1 MWNRVLNTPRCR
13 VWIAGLAIIFAS
25 AGVAGPIPAE
35 CQQLLVGKAADWDS
49 SAGQLQRYV
58 RKGRGPWTS
67 VGSRVRVLFGK
78 SGLAW
83 GIGVAGQEN
92 PGRPKVEGDHRAP
105 AGIFSLGRAYGDAP
119 TLPSRF
125 SYPYH
130 QVTPADAWIENPS
143 LPQYNQHVRVDPAN
157 PPAWFK
163 KEQMRQNDP
172 AHRWKLEIRH
182 NAEPPIPGRGSA
194 IFFHVQRGPNRSSAG
209 CTTMPE
215 TNLLEILAWLDPR
228 DYPHYVLLPESEYS
242 RLSKLWEL
250 P

>member
-1 MWNRVLNTPRCR
+1 MCALT
-13 VWIAGLAIIFAS
+13 AAYS
-25 AGVAGPIPAE
+25 GVAGPIPAD
-35 CQQLLVGKAADWDS
+35 CRQLLVGKAADWDS
-49 SAGQLQRYV
+49 SSGQLQRYE
-58 RKGRGPWTS
+58 REGRGQWMP
-67 VGSRVRVLFGK
+67 VGLPIRVLFGK
-78 SGLAW
+78 NGLAW

-92 PGRPKVEGDHRAP
+92 PGRSKIEGDQRAP

-125 SYPYH
+125 NYPYH
-130 QVTPADAWIENPS
+130 QVTPADAWIENPAH
-143 LPQYNQHVRVDPAN
+143 PQYNQHVRVDATN

-182 NAEPPIPGRGSA
+182 NAQSPIPGRGSA

-215 TNLLEILAWLDPR
+215 PNLLEILAWVDPR
-228 DYPHYVLLPESEYS
+228 AYPHYVLLPESEYS
-242 RLSKLWEL
+242 LLSKPWEL